1 MHFPDEGIQNHPS
14 LLFFSFTT
22 KGPAL
27 GTTMTTRLHL
37 ALLVLLSSSGL
48 VSSIRRAS
56 DNNSPL
62 AAYLV
67 TVRRAD
73 GLLSADDPDASEM
86 WHTYL
91 LGQVCNT
98 SDPATAE
105 RFPTAESRLIYSYSH
120 VVSGFSAWLTPQ
132 EVDAMA
138 WFPWFVE
145 AVPDRSYK
153 LMSVGAPTPELS
165 WLDGVRDAVWNKG
178 NMGEGITI
186 GVLDAGIA
194 AGNLPVS
201 PDAQGMPSP
210 PAKWKGSC
218 DNSGACNNKLIG
230 LRTFVDTNRAL
241 GAAMFIGEVGDM
253 AQPTSDEVGSFMQ
266 RASVL
271 GIEYDRAFEVAPKAH
286 LAIYRV
292 CNEGCHPAA
301 VNAGMVAAVD
311 DGVDV
316 VSMCV
321 GTKDNAVFHDVD
333 VTVPS
338 YRASARGVLVCAPAG
353 SSGPD
358 MLKVESSAPWL
369 LTVAASDIDHRVVTN
384 VELGNGILKPDVSAP
399 GADTLAESPHGDD
412 KYTDAQ
418 IKAATSMAA
427 AHVSGVAALIK
438 KAHYEWSPAA
448 IKSALV
454 TTADPVGPGDALA
467 GEGASYFVTG
477 AGEVNPV
484 KALDPGLVY
493 DLSAGDFIPYLCGRS
508 LGEDQTRQIVET
520 AGASCA
526 ETAEVAAKDL
536 NYPSIMIV
544 MGDGV
549 QQVEAKRTATNVGEP
564 AETYRAEVTAQG
576 VDVAVNPST
585 MVFSDVGQ
593 KRDFVVTVRRQASTP
608 AKAVIEGELKWVS
621 EKHVVRSP
629 MVVVVGE
636 TVASSGGHSYG
647 AGVAS
652 IES

>member
-1 MHFPDEGIQNHPS
+1 
-14 LLFFSFTT
+14 
-22 KGPAL
+22 
-27 GTTMTTRLHL
+27 MTTRLHL
-37 ALLVLLSSSGL
+37 ALLVLLSSSIL

-67 TVRRAD
+67 TVRRPD
-73 GLLSADDPDASEM
+73 GLLSADEPDASEM

-132 EVDAMA
+132 EVDDMA

-145 AVPDRSYK
+145 AVPDKSYK
-153 LMSVGAPTPELS
+153 LMSADTPTPELS
-165 WLDGVRDAVWNKG
+165 WLDGVRDGVWNKG

-194 AGNLPVS
+194 AGNLPAS
-201 PDAQGMPSP
+201 PDAEGMPSP

-218 DNSGACNNKLIG
+218 ENSEACNNKLIG
-230 LRTFVDTNRAL
+230 LRTFVDTSRAL
-241 GAAMFIGEVGDM
+241 GAAMFIGEVGNM
-253 AQPTSDEVGSFMQ
+253 AQPSSGEVGSFMQ

-271 GIEYDRAFEVAPKAH
+271 GIEYDKAFEVAPKAH

-333 VTVPS
+333 VTAPS
-338 YRASARGVLVCAPAG
+338 YKAFARGVLVCAPAG

-358 MLKVESSAPWL
+358 MFKVESSAPWL

-399 GADTLAESPHGDD
+399 GADTLAESPHGG

-427 AHVSGVAALIK
+427 AHVTGVAALIK

-454 TTADPVGPGDALA
+454 TTADPVGPGDALV

-493 DLSAGDFIPYLCGRS
+493 DLTAGDFIPYLCGKS

-526 ETAEVAAKDL
+526 ETGEVAAKDM

-544 MGDGV
+544 MGDGA

-564 AETYRAEVTAQG
+564 AETYRAEVTAHG

-585 MVFSDVGQ
+585 MVFSDIGQ
-593 KRDFVVTVRRQASTP
+593 QRDFVVTVRRQASTP
-608 AKAVIEGELKWVS
+608 AKSVIEGELKWVS
-621 EKHVVRSP
+621 EKHAVRSP

-636 TVASSGGHSYG
+636 TVASSAGHSYG
-647 AGVAS
+647 ADVAS